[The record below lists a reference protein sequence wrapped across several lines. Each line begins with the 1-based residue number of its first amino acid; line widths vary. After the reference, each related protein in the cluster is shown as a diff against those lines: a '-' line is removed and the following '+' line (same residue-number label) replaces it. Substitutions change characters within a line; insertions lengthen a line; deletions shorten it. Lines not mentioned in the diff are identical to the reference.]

1 MNILVPFMFKYAVDN
16 LNQVSGNILNLS
28 DAPNT
33 VATVATAVL
42 IGCKWYF
49 QIRWEVL
56 TFLSKGV
63 G

>member
-1 MNILVPFMFKYAVDN
+1 MFKYAVDN
-16 LNQVSGNILNLS
+16 LNQISGNVLNLS

-42 IGCKWYF
+42 IGCKWDS
-49 QIRWEVL
+49 QICGQVL
-56 TFLSKGV
+56 TSFSEAV

>member
-16 LNQVSGNILNLS
+16 LNQVSGNVLNLS

-42 IGCKWYF
+42 IGCKWDS
-49 QIRWEVL
+49 QICRQIFAGFAKVE
-56 TFLSKGV
+56 G
-63 G
+63 

>member
-1 MNILVPFMFKYAVDN
+1 MFKYAVDN

>member
-16 LNQVSGNILNLS
+16 LNQISGNVLNLS

-42 IGCKWYF
+42 IGCKWDS
-49 QIRWEVL
+49 QIC
-56 TFLSKGV
+56 
-63 G
+63 

>member
-16 LNQVSGNILNLS
+16 LNQISGNVLNLS

-42 IGCKWYF
+42 IGCKWDS
-49 QIRWEVL
+49 QICGQVL
-56 TFLSKGV
+56 TSFSEAV